1 MPEMLLPESFATSI
15 VQSWRLPN
23 EPLSQS
29 GFYVVGDHGIKLAIC
44 VAYMTCYLR
53 VWLRTRALV
62 TDDSGHVD
70 V

>member
-1 MPEMLLPESFATSI
+1 MAPPERATISKRILRGRRPRHQFGDLCRIYDLL
-15 VQSWRLPN
+15 
-23 EPLSQS
+23 
-29 GFYVVGDHGIKLAIC
+29 
-44 VAYMTCYLR
+44 LR